1 MKLACSTV
9 CCSHLDIKETLEK
22 IASIGFENLELL
34 AIKGWVHVDV
44 EKVPS
49 EEIRKMYLEHGLNL
63 IALHAGG
70 LDASNNKTLASSLL
84 YIQSVID
91 CAEKLKVNKVVFT
104 GGNRVEGALDRY
116 IQGLEK
122 LMQYIQGKNIYLCI
136 ENHYRNQVETVTDM
150 ERIVK
155 KIDSPYL
162 GLTIDTGH
170 FTSSHI
176 PLQEVI
182 DQLGPWIKHVHIKDH
197 IGTQSVG
204 LGRGETDNVGFVSE
218 LRRIGYE
225 GYLSMELE
233 VEDKENIDLY
243 LKEGFEYMKKLV
255 SI

>member
-1 MKLACSTV
+1 
-9 CCSHLDIKETLEK
+9 
-22 IASIGFENLELL
+22 
-34 AIKGWVHVDV
+34 
-44 EKVPS
+44 
-49 EEIRKMYLEHGLNL
+49 
-63 IALHAGG
+63 
-70 LDASNNKTLASSLL
+70 
-84 YIQSVID
+84 
-91 CAEKLKVNKVVFT
+91 
-104 GGNRVEGALDRY
+104 
-116 IQGLEK
+116 
-122 LMQYIQGKNIYLCI
+122 
-136 ENHYRNQVETVTDM
+136 M